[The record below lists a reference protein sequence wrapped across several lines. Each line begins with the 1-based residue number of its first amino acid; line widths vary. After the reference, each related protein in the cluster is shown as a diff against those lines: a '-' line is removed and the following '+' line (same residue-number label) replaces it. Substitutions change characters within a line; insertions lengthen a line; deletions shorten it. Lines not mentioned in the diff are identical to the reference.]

1 VLDERELSPRE
12 QAFWTVVRSSNEN
25 DEGRRATAALEAT
38 RTLSPDEFYLA
49 TLVVS
54 LFQFYN
60 SFVDLNGVA
69 ELSAAGYE
77 ASGIRLS
84 TIGYA
89 PVSPAPPPR
98 SGGIAEGN
106 G

>member
-1 VLDERELSPRE
+1 VLDERDLSPRE
-12 QAFWTVVRSSNEN
+12 RAFWIVVRSSNL
-25 DEGRRATAALEAT
+25 DDDAPRQAAALEAT
-38 RTLSPDEFYLA
+38 TVLSADEFHLA
-49 TLVVS
+49 TLVIS

-84 TIGYA
+84 TVGYA
-89 PVSPAPPPR
+89 PVQKS
-98 SGGIAEGN
+98 
-106 G
+106 

>member
-1 VLDERELSPRE
+1 MLDERELNDRE
-12 QAFWTVVRSSNEN
+12 RAFWAVVRSSNEN
-25 DEGRRATAALEAT
+25 DEGRRRAAALGAT
-38 RTLSPDEFYLA
+38 RTLSNDEFYLA

-77 ASGIRLS
+77 ASGVRLS
-84 TIGYA
+84 TVGYA
-89 PVSPAPPPR
+89 PVSPTPAP
-98 SGGIAEGN
+98 
-106 G
+106 

>member
-1 VLDERELSPRE
+1 VLNERDLSERER
-12 QAFWTVVRSSNEN
+12 AFWTVVRASNAD
-25 DEGRRATAALEAT
+25 DEEARRAAALEAT
-38 RTLSPDEFYLA
+38 RALTLDEFYLA

-84 TIGYA
+84 TVGYA
-89 PVSPAPPPR
+89 PVKP
-98 SGGIAEGN
+98 
-106 G
+106 

>member
-1 VLDERELSPRE
+1 VHRVLDERDLSARE
-12 QAFWTVVRSSNEN
+12 RAFWIVVRSSNLD
-25 DEGRRATAALEAT
+25 DEAARRAAAIEAT
-38 RTLSPDEFYLA
+38 GVLTPDEFYLA
-49 TLVVS
+49 TLVIS

-84 TIGYA
+84 TVGYA
-89 PVSPAPPPR
+89 PVAPTPAP
-98 SGGIAEGN
+98 
-106 G
+106 

>member
-1 VLDERELSPRE
+1 VLDERDLSDRE
-12 QAFWTVVRSSNEN
+12 RAFWMIVRSSNDD
-25 DEGRRATAALEAT
+25 DEGRRRAAALDAT
-38 RTLSPDEFYLA
+38 LILSSDEFYLA

-77 ASGIRLS
+77 ASGLRLS
-84 TIGYA
+84 TVGYA
-89 PVSPAPPPR
+89 PVAPTPAP
-98 SGGIAEGN
+98 
-106 G
+106 

>member
-1 VLDERELSPRE
+1 VLDERDLSPRE
-12 QAFWTVVRSSNEN
+12 RAFWTVVRSSNLN
-25 DEGRRATAALEAT
+25 DDGQRRASALEAT
-38 RTLSPDEFYLA
+38 ETLTPDEFYLA

-77 ASGIRLS
+77 ASGVRLS
-84 TIGYA
+84 TVGYA
-89 PVSPAPPPR
+89 PVAPTRSP
-98 SGGIAEGN
+98 
-106 G
+106 

>member
-1 VLDERELSPRE
+1 MLDERDLSARE
-12 QAFWTVVRSSNEN
+12 QAFWAIVRSSNEN
-25 DEGRRATAALEAT
+25 DEGRRRAAALEAT
-38 RTLSPDEFYLA
+38 GTLTPDEFYLA

-60 SFVDLNGVA
+60 AFVDLNGVE

-84 TIGYA
+84 TVGYA
-89 PVSPAPPPR
+89 PVAPSPAP
-98 SGGIAEGN
+98 
-106 G
+106 

>member
-1 VLDERELSPRE
+1 MLDERDLSDRE
-12 QAFWTVVRSSNEN
+12 RAFWSIVRSSNE
-25 DEGRRATAALEAT
+25 DDTGRRRAAALEAT
-38 RTLSPDEFYLA
+38 LSLSSDEFYLA

-60 SFVDLNGVA
+60 SFVDLNGVD

-84 TIGYA
+84 TVGYA
-89 PVSPAPPPR
+89 PVAPSPAP
-98 SGGIAEGN
+98 
-106 G
+106 